1 MQILTQQKTEHTPLI
16 KALYTA
22 VDSLDAGGVVDQVTN
37 DVRFQLGNHEA
48 LNGREKVKAANEG
61 FFSTIK
67 AMRHSI
73 TGIWS
78 IGDTALC
85 DGSVHYTRKDLS
97 EIEVPFAAHL
107 DLRGGK
113 ISDYRVFVDL
123 SEL

>member
-1 MQILTQQKTEHTPLI
+1 MQILTQQKSQHTPLI
-16 KALYTA
+16 TALYTA
-22 VDSLDAGGVVDQVTN
+22 VDGLDAEGVVAQVTD

-48 LNGREKVKAANEG
+48 LNGREQVKSANEA
-61 FFSTIK
+61 FFSSIK

-85 DGSVHYTRKDLS
+85 DGTVHYTRIDLS